1 MGTIP
6 PDVRLALESLKR
18 NPHTVVLVEDP
29 TAGPDLS
36 YVDDSQADFEQGT
49 MDGVRVDMRPG
60 LVRLRCFGACL
71 GPVNKGDRYLGARV
85 WMVTKEGDKIIVRQ
99 ANETNDAWAL
109 DEEAEGM
116 SAEEQAAADLPD
128 IYFDKQGQY
137 VIAYEKTGAGGPE
150 VWVSR
155 VTTDPETGQRLVVQE
170 KVADGREPKVIRDL
184 DNDMVVFY
192 RDVTDPQ
199 NTIVKYRIQS
209 EGWLTER
216 TVPIALVGEK
226 WIEDV
231 VVCTDYRLM
240 LLFTLKTQDYY
251 QPYVMF
257 TKMNAKPEMWEDI
270 IPVVEL
276 VALNLLFTPM
286 TYVDT
291 EESVLP
297 GVLVT
302 GLTLEQLWQWDGS
315 ITDIPLNP
323 VVLLTGLTL
332 VAVQRLIYDYTEQ
345 PLNPNVTV
353 RNLTL
358 LYTPMTNYSQGETL
372 NPGIVITNV
381 ILTHV

>member
-85 WMVTKEGDKIIVRQ
+85 WMVTKEGDKVIVRQ

-109 DEEAEGM
+109 EEEAEGM
-116 SAEEQAAADLPD
+116 SVEEQAAADLPD

-170 KVADGREPKVIRDL
+170 KVADGREPKLIRDL

-199 NTIVKYRIQS
+199 NTLIKYRIQS
-209 EGWLTER
+209 EGWATER
-216 TVPIALVGEK
+216 EVPIGIVGEK
-226 WIEDV
+226 WVEDV
-231 VVCTDYRLM
+231 VVLTTYQLM
-240 LLFTLKTQDYY
+240 LLFTIRDTEGYH
-251 QPYVMF
+251 PYALF
-257 TKMNAKPEMWEDI
+257 TKARIQAAFDDVLTEFENPAIEITSMNWIPNQHVEMTGTFTSPEVGI
-270 IPVVEL
+270 
-276 VALNLLFTPM
+276 LNLTLIEAWNGTVTDTFRICDVSITRLTLIENLIHAQTEASFIPTCSIIGMTWFGNTNYTYYEALFTPGV
-286 TYVDT
+286 TIQNIALT
-291 EESVLP
+291 SV
-297 GVLVT
+297 
-302 GLTLEQLWQWDGS
+302 
-315 ITDIPLNP
+315 
-323 VVLLTGLTL
+323 
-332 VAVQRLIYDYTEQ
+332 
-345 PLNPNVTV
+345 
-353 RNLTL
+353 
-358 LYTPMTNYSQGETL
+358 
-372 NPGIVITNV
+372 
-381 ILTHV
+381 